1 MAGTS
6 PLLLV
11 LLGLG
16 GLVVGSFLNVVIVRL
31 PDGGSLLR
39 PPSHCPQCEAPIR
52 PADNIP
58 ILSYVL
64 LRGRCRS
71 CREPIPLGYPLV
83 EAGNAVLWVAA
94 GARFGATW
102 ALIPFL
108 LLFSTLLAQSV
119 IDLELYRLLDKIT
132 FPVLGASA
140 VLVAAVSLVEGEP
153 DRILYALGGAVGYF
167 VFLFVPALIYPRGMG
182 LGDVKLALLMGLFL
196 GWINPLL
203 CLYALIA
210 ACLLGLVA
218 GVVLFLARGRKSAEF
233 PFGPWLALGCVLVI
247 LFSGTIL
254 DVYDASA
261 PAFLALLP
269 AGGP

>member
-1 MAGTS
+1 M
-6 PLLLV
+6 
-11 LLGLG
+11 LLGLA
-16 GLVVGSFLNVVIVRL
+16 GLLIGSFLNVVIVRL
-31 PDGGSLLR
+31 PDGGSLLQ
-39 PPSHCPQCEAPIR
+39 PPSHCPQCDAPIR

-83 EAGNAVLWVAA
+83 EAANAVLWVAA
-94 GARFGATW
+94 GARFGASW

-132 FPVLGASA
+132 FPVLGASI
-140 VLVAAVSLVEGEP
+140 VLVAAVSLVEGDP
-153 DRILYALGGAVGYF
+153 GRILYALGGALGYF
-167 VFLFVPALIYPRGMG
+167 VFLFVPAFLYPRGMG

-196 GWINPLL
+196 GWVSPLL

-218 GVVLFLARGRKSAEF
+218 GLVLYVARGRKSAEF
-233 PFGPWLALGCVLVI
+233 PFGPWLALGCVVVL
-247 LFSGTIL
+247 LSSGPIL
-254 DVYDASA
+254 DVYDATA
-261 PAFLALLP
+261 PAFLALVTV
-269 AGGP
+269 AGP